1 LTSVIILLNVIYR
14 HKNNEGY
21 NMKNR
26 ILLFVFMIGIMLNVA
41 GYFLA
46 DFIKNFARIPLF
58 LDSTGTILSAAI
70 LAPLVGGLTGF
81 TSNLILGVTHNPV
94 NIPFSIVNII
104 IGLTTGIIVK
114 RLGFTGLKSLLY
126 CIVFVTI
133 LTAFSGAIVA
143 FYVFG
148 GVTGAKID
156 LNIINIMNA
165 GYKLFT
171 SSFLVRLPTN
181 LLDKSISILISFFI
195 VRNLKPEYQGFAIK
209 KNDQ

>member
-1 LTSVIILLNVIYR
+1 MR
-14 HKNNEGY
+14 
-21 NMKNR
+21 NR
-26 ILLFVFMIGIMLNVA
+26 ILLFVFLGGILLNVA

-46 DFIKNFARIPLF
+46 DFIKIFVKLPLF

-70 LAPLVGGLTGF
+70 LGPIVGGLTGF

-104 IGLTTGIIVK
+104 IGITAGIIVK
-114 RLGFTGLKSLLY
+114 RFGFTGIRSLILCIIFVSLLSA
-126 CIVFVTI
+126 
-133 LTAFSGAIVA
+133 LSGAIVA

-156 LNIINIMNA
+156 LNIISIMDA

-171 SSFLVRLPTN
+171 SSFLVRIPTN
-181 LLDKSISILISFFI
+181 LLDKSISILIAFFI
-195 VRNLKPEYQGFAIK
+195 VRNLKPDYQGFAIK